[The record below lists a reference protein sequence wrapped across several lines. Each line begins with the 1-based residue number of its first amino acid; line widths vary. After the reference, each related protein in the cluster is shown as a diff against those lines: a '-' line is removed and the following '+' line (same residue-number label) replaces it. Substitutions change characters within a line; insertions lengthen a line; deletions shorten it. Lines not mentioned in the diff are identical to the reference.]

1 MTGTMA
7 VVGVSLFWWVALL
20 LLSRGEAPA
29 LSKNFVG
36 GQFSSKA
43 NQELV
48 RASVEPKQ
56 ELSTWTRHGPSV
68 NL

>member
-1 MTGTMA
+1 MA
-7 VVGVSLFWWVALL
+7 VVGASLFWWVALL
-20 LLSRGEAPA
+20 ILSRGEAPA

-36 GQFSSKA
+36 GQLSSKA
-43 NQELV
+43 NLQLV

-56 ELSTWTRHGPSV
+56 ELSTWTRLRPSV